1 MTEAQTTSASH
12 TARRGFWAQ
21 LDGVILRDQAD
32 LSPHPTSTNLG
43 AASYHAHGLPPPQS
57 HIEQS
62 RLSRSH
68 HLMPTGQQ
76 GRRRSPSA
84 TG

>member
-1 MTEAQTTSASH
+1 MTETQTTSASH
-12 TARRGFWAQ
+12 TAPDAASGAQ
-21 LDGVILRDQAD
+21 LAGVILRDQAD
-32 LSPHPTSTNLG
+32 LRPPTTNLG

-57 HIEQS
+57 HIERS
-62 RLSRSH
+62 RLGRSH
-68 HLMPTGQQ
+68 LLMPTGQQ